1 MWQIITIEV
10 NRRSVLTSYFY
21 VYAVVSL
28 QFPKGITLI
37 RNQQATTIHDPG
49 SVEFSDYSAEKRRSA
64 ECSPR
69 SSCTRGSVCV
79 SVRSSGINLIYNH
92 SPEIYP
98 TVYKHRA
105 INENEKRKAYLE
117 AGLRSSSA
125 NVRESVTFYP
135 AVVGS
140 RAVQE
145 EELESASP
153 ETCVSTF
160 VHVCVRAQYVN

>member
-1 MWQIITIEV
+1 MTTVQ
-10 NRRSVLTSYFY
+10 RRGDLPSVRRDLR
-21 VYAVVSL
+21 VPVAVCV
-28 QFPKGITLI
+28 
-37 RNQQATTIHDPG
+37 
-49 SVEFSDYSAEKRRSA
+49 
-64 ECSPR
+64 C
-69 SSCTRGSVCV
+69 VCV

-145 EELESASP
+145 EELESASL

-160 VHVCVRAQYVN
+160 VYVCVRAQYVN